1 MMTDVNSANGAH
13 QTTVPGRAAS
23 LRPGT
28 QRVLKQLHRRAV
40 LLALIVPVVGI
51 AACNGAMPTP
61 GRDVNQGQMMLD
73 LNEALNS
80 IRDQSASLQDQVDS
94 LRDVVVRQDTIIRQL
109 ALTAGIQIPVSR

>member
-1 MMTDVNSANGAH
+1 MMTDVNSANSVH
-13 QTTVPGRAAS
+13 QATPPRRDVSVRAKNS
-23 LRPGT
+23 RFSNTP
-28 QRVLKQLHRRAV
+28 RRRAL
-40 LLALIVPVVGI
+40 LLALIIPVVGI

-73 LNEALNS
+73 LTEALNS

>member
-1 MMTDVNSANGAH
+1 MMTDGNSANSLH
-13 QTTVPGRAAS
+13 QATHPRHHVSQRANN
-23 LRPGT
+23 LRHSD
-28 QRVLKQLHRRAV
+28 QRRRRA
-40 LLALIVPVVGI
+40 LLLSLIVPTVAI
-51 AACNGAMPTP
+51 AACNAVPTP

-94 LRDVVVRQDTIIRQL
+94 LREVVVRQDTIIRQL

>member
-1 MMTDVNSANGAH
+1 MMTDVNSANRDH
-13 QTTVPGRAAS
+13 QTAVPRAGMS
-23 LRPGT
+23 LHAHKLRVSNQLR
-28 QRVLKQLHRRAV
+28 QRAW
-40 LLALIVPVVGI
+40 LLALIVPVVTI